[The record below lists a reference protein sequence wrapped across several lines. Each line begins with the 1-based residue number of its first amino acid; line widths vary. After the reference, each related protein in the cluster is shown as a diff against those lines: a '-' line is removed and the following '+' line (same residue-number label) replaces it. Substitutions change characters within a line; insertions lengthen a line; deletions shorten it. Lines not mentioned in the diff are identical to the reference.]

1 MFAID
6 NQGKDCYTGFWK
18 ADRRERAR
26 GKLKADRRERSRG
39 KPRSDNPLRCTGS
52 SPQNTYLAAP
62 SINLLDA
69 QIAKS

>member
-6 NQGKDCYTGFWK
+6 NQGKDCYTGFW
-18 ADRRERAR
+18 
-26 GKLKADRRERSRG
+26 KADRRERSRG